1 MKKIMAIGIVILL
14 FIQLIPATFASN
26 ILVNQT
32 KSQVFVDGVAIE
44 FEAYLIEG
52 NNYFRLRDIAKAV
65 NGSSKQFD
73 VSWDETNKSINLV
86 SGKAYTVVGGEL
98 AKGDG
103 MPKTAIPYGNSIYKD
118 GIKIKDLKAYTIN
131 GSSFFRLKDLAEK
144 FGITVTYN
152 VATKAVSIDTA
163 NRATVGDLP
172 QTADMTKAADSPMT
186 AESPKTQVPAKLGEA
201 LANGDNYP
209 NYYCE
214 IAIFDAHEPTKLWY
228 NKGNFK
234 TIGYEPDLVTYNKA
248 SIPESATYIPGSEIM
263 AVVPSAVTYI
273 PTNPFTVLDDFY
285 EVFNLGDASYIE
297 TVEFDGKTCYLYE
310 DSGLEYDIKVY
321 VWADNGI
328 VIKLETTAYGYE
340 TNFAFKNLKL
350 NGVTEADFEY
360 PKGVKSLG
368 N

>member
-1 MKKIMAIGIVILL
+1 MKKITAIAIVILL
-14 FIQLIPATFASN
+14 FMQLLPVTFAGN
-26 ILVNQT
+26 IIVNQT
-32 KSQVFVDGVAIE
+32 KSQVYVDGVAIE

-52 NNYFRLRDIAKAV
+52 NNYFKLRDIAKAV

-86 SGKAYTVVGGEL
+86 SGNAYTVVGGEL

-144 FGITVTYN
+144 FEITVTYN
-152 VATKAVSIDTA
+152 VETKAVSIDTA
-163 NRATVGDLP
+163 SEVSV
-172 QTADMTKAADSPMT
+172 ADSPMT
-186 AESPKTQVPAKLGEA
+186 AKSPKSQAPAKLGDV
-201 LANGDNYP
+201 LANGDDYK

-228 NKGNFK
+228 NKGDFK

-285 EVFNLGDASYIE
+285 ETFNLGQAPYIE
-297 TVEFDGKTCYLYE
+297 TIEYDGKTCYVYE

-321 VWADNGI
+321 VWAENGI

-340 TNFAFKNLKL
+340 SNFAFKNLKL

-360 PKGVKSLG
+360 PKDVIRLG